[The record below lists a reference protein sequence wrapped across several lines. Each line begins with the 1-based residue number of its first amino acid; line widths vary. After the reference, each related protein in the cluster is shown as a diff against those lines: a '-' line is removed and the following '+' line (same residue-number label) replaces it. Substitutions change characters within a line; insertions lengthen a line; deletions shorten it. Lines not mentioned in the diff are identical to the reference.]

1 MNFLNSIMTPL
12 VGKPTSLG
20 DFYNLFFYLLSVII
34 IIAVIYVVTRLDDS
48 KVGRAWAA
56 IKDDELA
63 ASSMG
68 VRVVLYK
75 LAAFSVGA
83 SFAGIMGVVFAASR
97 TFISP
102 ETFNFMQ
109 SIGVLSMVILGGLG
123 SIPGVILGA
132 TVVVV
137 LNIQVLQGI
146 SLSLSS
152 LRQSGT
158 VIPIINFALK
168 DLSAQIDPAKYQ
180 KMLFGII
187 LVMMMIYRPNGLIPA
202 KRRKREQQAEKV
214 EIPDTLAESGEA

>member
-1 MNFLNSIMTPL
+1 MTPL

-34 IIAVIYVVTRLDDS
+34 IIVVIYVVTRLDDS